1 MINQQSKM
9 NCKTN
14 EEKEI
19 HNMIQEAKCRSN
31 KNAFNEAYGV
41 LNKCLRT
48 AEEYYP
54 ERNHVEILK
63 INEAI
68 ADLKF
73 KRKDYEGALEIY
85 TYIVSQSYSK
95 KCRFLRTIRIKEQNT
110 IQKISEN
117 KFNKLSTLNTKVDDF
132 LKDAGNHIIKGDY
145 AVAMDCLQRA
155 TRASKML
162 YQNNQD
168 HNTMIKKLTADIYYE
183 TGEVEKAVELYKEA
197 ISA

>member
-1 MINQQSKM
+1 M
-9 NCKTN
+9 NVCN
-14 EEKEI
+14 SNRNKEI
-19 HNMIQEAKCRSN
+19 QHMLKKAQEYS
-31 KNAFNEAYGV
+31 KNRENSEASYV
-41 LNKCLRT
+41 LYKCLRT

-54 ERNHVEILK
+54 ERNHIEILK
-63 INEAI
+63 IKEAI

-73 KRKDYEGALEIY
+73 KRNDYEGALEIY
-85 TYIVSQSYSK
+85 TYIISQSYSK

-110 IQKISEN
+110 IKKISEN

-132 LKDAGNHIIKGDY
+132 LKDAGNHIINGDY
-145 AVAMDCLQRA
+145 AVAKDCLQRA

-162 YQNNQD
+162 YQNNQG
-168 HNTMIKKLTADIYYE
+168 HNTMIKKLLADIYYE